1 MANVFLSMCEIV
13 LPHIPQLLG
22 VCVNMAQ
29 ENVQLIQPELI
40 YALGTA
46 SWVSCGTAPWRGV

>member
-1 MANVFLSMCEIV
+1 MCVLV

-22 VCVNMAQ
+22 VHVNTAQ
-29 ENVQLIQPELI
+29 EKVQLIQPELI

-46 SWVSCGTAPWRGV
+46 S